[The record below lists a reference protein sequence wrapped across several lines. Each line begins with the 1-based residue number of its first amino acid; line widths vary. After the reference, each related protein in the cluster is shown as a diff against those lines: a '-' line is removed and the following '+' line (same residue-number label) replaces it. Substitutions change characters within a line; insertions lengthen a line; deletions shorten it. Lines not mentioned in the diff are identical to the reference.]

1 MSGAFAMKGVWV
13 RGPNRCS
20 TLRTADGT
28 VHTTVEYRPTCPPCE
43 RPWWV
48 WTAHTEGCDSF
59 ATEREAKLHARK
71 RLRALL
77 KATEALR

>member
-1 MSGAFAMKGVWV
+1 MKGVWV

-20 TLRTADGT
+20 TLRTADGLRHAH
-28 VHTTVEYRPTCPPCE
+28 VQHHGDSGRYGSRQ
-43 RPWWV
+43 PWCV
-48 WTAHTEGCDSF
+48 WSPHLEGNDYF
-59 ATEREAKLHARK
+59 PTEREAKLHARK